1 VIIYQIP
8 RQVTRQLGFAPTTRD
23 FTPATSLLEPIKLLW
38 AVDEVGDGVP
48 LRGAEAVEAAGII
61 CPLRITE
68 IGRAGREGVGLHRLP
83 DGIGKI
89 RAGFHH
95 DRLPTGPVDI
105 SFS

>member
-1 VIIYQIP
+1 
-8 RQVTRQLGFAPTTRD
+8 
-23 FTPATSLLEPIKLLW
+23 
-38 AVDEVGDGVP
+38 
-48 LRGAEAVEAAGII
+48 
-61 CPLRITE
+61 
-68 IGRAGREGVGLHRLP
+68 LHRLP